1 MLKRALRQRPL
12 RRVALAGDSLGTHYD
27 HFARL
32 HIVQVHRSDQIERAG
47 FGCEDVSGVAVQ
59 FHLPHGQRAEAVR
72 IARHDDAV
80 LGQEHQ
86 RESALDLQ
94 QRIAQSASQRA
105 LGGVRHQVQDH
116 LGIAIGLEDG
126 AAPLQLRAQLNGVG
140 DVAVVRHRHLAF
152 IAGHREG
159 LRIQQRRVARG
170 GVARVADGQLAG
182 QFGKRLGGEDF
193 RHVPHGFPAVDFG
206 AVARA
211 DARAFLA
218 AMLQCVQAQVG
229 HLGGLGMAVNGD
241 YAALVMEFIKHV
253 L

>member
-1 MLKRALRQRPL
+1 MPRPRRSRHRNDDIRIRGMLARQQAAQHLPRFLHRAAEDDRIRTRKIDMLKRALRQRPL

-140 DVAVVRHRHLAF
+140 DVAVARRRHAAVGTNDRSP
-152 IAGHREG
+152 
-159 LRIQQRRVARG
+159 RRAAR
-170 GVARVADGQLAG
+170 
-182 QFGKRLGGEDF
+182 
-193 RHVPHGFPAVDFG
+193 
-206 AVARA
+206 
-211 DARAFLA
+211 
-218 AMLQCVQAQVG
+218 
-229 HLGGLGMAVNGD
+229 
-241 YAALVMEFIKHV
+241 
-253 L
+253 